1 MTLGGSHLIL
11 LVDMRQH
18 LCYNTDVIKKVV
30 VIMDER
36 LMKLYAHRLM
46 WMDKYIKEHVADED
60 LIDCWLENGV
70 PDGCDEE
77 SCEEI
82 VDTEFYVDCCK
93 LFAYIL
99 YENDL

>member
-18 LCYNTDVIKKVV
+18 LCYNTDVIKKGV

>member
-1 MTLGGSHLIL
+1 M
-11 LVDMRQH
+11 LVDMWPR
-18 LCYNTDVIKKVV
+18 LCYNTGVIKKGVAT
-30 VIMDER
+30 MDMDKG
-36 LMKLYAHRLM
+36 LMELYARRLM

-60 LIDCWLENGV
+60 LIDYWLATAV

-77 SCEEI
+77 SCKEI
-82 VDTEFYVDCCK
+82 VDTEFYIDCCK

>member
-1 MTLGGSHLIL
+1 
-11 LVDMRQH
+11 
-18 LCYNTDVIKKVV
+18 
-30 VIMDER
+30 MDKI
-36 LMKLYAHRLM
+36 LMKLYARRLM

-60 LIDCWLENGV
+60 LIDYWLEYGV

-82 VDTEFYVDCCK
+82 VDTKFYTDCCK

-99 YENDL
+99 FHDDEQNDL

>member
-1 MTLGGSHLIL
+1 MFIDTRPRS
-11 LVDMRQH
+11 
-18 LCYNTDVIKKVV
+18 CYNTDVIKKGV
-30 VIMDER
+30 VIMDMDER
-36 LMKLYAHRLM
+36 LRKLYARRLM

-60 LIDCWLENGV
+60 LIDWWLESGV

-82 VDTEFYVDCCK
+82 VESYVDCCK

-99 YENDL
+99 YKNDL

>member
-1 MTLGGSHLIL
+1 
-11 LVDMRQH
+11 
-18 LCYNTDVIKKVV
+18 
-30 VIMDER
+30 MDER
-36 LMKLYAHRLM
+36 LRKLYARRLM

-60 LIDCWLENGV
+60 LIDWWLESGV

-82 VDTEFYVDCCK
+82 VEFYIDCCK

-99 YENDL
+99 YKNDL

>member
-11 LVDMRQH
+11 LVDMWPH
-18 LCYNTDVIKKVV
+18 LCYNTDVIKKGV

-36 LMKLYAHRLM
+36 LRKLYARRLM

-60 LIDCWLENGV
+60 LIDWWLESGV

-82 VDTEFYVDCCK
+82 VESYVDCCK

-99 YENDL
+99 YKNDL

>member
-1 MTLGGSHLIL
+1 M
-11 LVDMRQH
+11 LVDMWSH
-18 LCYNTDVIKKVV
+18 LCYNTDVIKKGV

-36 LMKLYAHRLM
+36 LRKLYARRLM

-60 LIDCWLENGV
+60 LIDWWLESGV

-82 VDTEFYVDCCK
+82 VESYVDCCK

-99 YENDL
+99 YKNDL

>member
-1 MTLGGSHLIL
+1 MWP
-11 LVDMRQH
+11 R
-18 LCYNTDVIKKVV
+18 LCYNTGVIKKGV

-36 LMKLYAHRLM
+36 LRKLYARRLV

-60 LIDCWLENGV
+60 LIDWWLESGV

-82 VDTEFYVDCCK
+82 VESYVDCCK

-99 YENDL
+99 YKNDL

>member
-1 MTLGGSHLIL
+1 ME
-11 LVDMRQH
+11 
-18 LCYNTDVIKKVV
+18 
-30 VIMDER
+30 ER
-36 LMKLYAHRLM
+36 LRKSYARRLM

-60 LIDCWLENGV
+60 LIDWWLGSGV

-77 SCEEI
+77 SCIEL
-82 VDTEFYVDCCK
+82 VDTEFYIDCCK

>member
-1 MTLGGSHLIL
+1 MWP
-11 LVDMRQH
+11 H
-18 LCYNTDVIKKVV
+18 LCYNTDVIKKGV

-36 LMKLYAHRLM
+36 LRKLYARRLM

-60 LIDCWLENGV
+60 LIDWWLESGV

-82 VDTEFYVDCCK
+82 VESYVDCCK

-99 YENDL
+99 YKNDL

>member
-11 LVDMRQH
+11 LVDMWSH
-18 LCYNTDVIKKVV
+18 LCYNTDVIKKGV
-30 VIMDER
+30 VIMDKR

-77 SCEEI
+77 SCIEL
-82 VDTEFYVDCCK
+82 VDAEFYIDCCK
-93 LFAYIL
+93 LFVDIL
-99 YENDL
+99 Y

>member
-1 MTLGGSHLIL
+1 ME
-11 LVDMRQH
+11 
-18 LCYNTDVIKKVV
+18 
-30 VIMDER
+30 ER
-36 LMKLYAHRLM
+36 LRKSYARRLM

-60 LIDCWLENGV
+60 LIDWWLESGV

-77 SCEEI
+77 SCIEL
-82 VDTEFYVDCCK
+82 VDTEFYIDCCK

>member
-1 MTLGGSHLIL
+1 M
-11 LVDMRQH
+11 LVDMWPH
-18 LCYNTDVIKKVV
+18 LCYNTDVIKKGV

-36 LMKLYAHRLM
+36 LRKLYARRLM

-60 LIDCWLENGV
+60 LIDWWLESGV

-82 VDTEFYVDCCK
+82 VESYVDCCK

-99 YENDL
+99 YKNDL

>member
-1 MTLGGSHLIL
+1 MALGGSHLIL
-11 LVDMRQH
+11 LVDTRPH
-18 LCYNTDVIKKVV
+18 LCYNTNVIKKGV
-30 VIMDER
+30 VIMDKG
-36 LMKLYAHRLM
+36 LMELYARRLM

-60 LIDCWLENGV
+60 LIDYWLATAV

-77 SCEEI
+77 SCKEI
-82 VDTEFYVDCCK
+82 VDTEFYIDCCK

>member
-1 MTLGGSHLIL
+1 MFI
-11 LVDMRQH
+11 DMLPRS
-18 LCYNTDVIKKVV
+18 CYNTDVIKKGV

-36 LMKLYAHRLM
+36 LRKLYARRLM

-70 PDGCDEE
+70 PDSCDLEG
-77 SCEEI
+77 CEEI
-82 VDTEFYVDCCK
+82 VNVKFYIDCCK

>member
-1 MTLGGSHLIL
+1 MWS
-11 LVDMRQH
+11 H
-18 LCYNTDVIKKVV
+18 LCYNTDVIKKGV
-30 VIMDER
+30 VIMDKR

>member
-1 MTLGGSHLIL
+1 MWS
-11 LVDMRQH
+11 H
-18 LCYNTDVIKKVV
+18 LCYNTDVIKKGV
-30 VIMDER
+30 VIMDMDER
-36 LMKLYAHRLM
+36 LRKLYARRLM

-60 LIDCWLENGV
+60 LIDWWLESGV

-82 VDTEFYVDCCK
+82 VESYVDCCK

-99 YENDL
+99 YKNDL